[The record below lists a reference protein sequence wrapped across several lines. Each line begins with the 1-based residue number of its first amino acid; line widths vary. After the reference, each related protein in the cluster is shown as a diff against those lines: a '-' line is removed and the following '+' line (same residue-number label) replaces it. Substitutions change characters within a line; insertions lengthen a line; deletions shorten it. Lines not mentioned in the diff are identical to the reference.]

1 MSLQGWDVTFFFQG
15 NKTGLV
21 NSQELE
27 EKERH
32 LVSTQSRNEMAL
44 QTLQRESRY
53 QEDRAKELDRKVSR
67 LELECHNEEQN
78 KECARKSLNDYVR
91 RLGSTLGADVVDA
104 SGGESLIIKTHE
116 LVQVRFFSFELNY

>member
-91 RLGSTLGADVVDA
+91 RLGSTLGADVADA